1 MSSHE
6 YHARTEYLEQH
17 PDVLRTVEGVPWD
30 SISGETVQR
39 SGSDA
44 AEALASDSWPEP
56 EPLGG
61 ELPTVQACDI
71 ALLPESL
78 RPLVED
84 TAERMQVPLDYPAVA
99 AVLCLAGAT
108 NRRATIQPK
117 AEDTSWVVVPNLWG
131 GIIAQPGLMKSP
143 VISTI
148 TQPLTRIEA
157 LWRAEY
163 ESTVSNYKQQQEE
176 TELRQ
181 SAWREQYKA
190 SQKSGKM
197 APVRPDDSIA
207 SPICQRLITQD
218 ATFESLHQI
227 MSENPAGV
235 FVIRDELTG
244 WLAGLDRQGREGER
258 AFYLSAWNGDTPHT
272 IDRVGRGSVHVS
284 ACCLTLLGGIQPAR
298 LRGYLVD
305 ALQDGPLNDGL
316 LQRFQVLIYPDIPQ
330 NWRYVDR
337 APCPEAIATAE
348 QIYHRLAHADV
359 AQPPRFRFDRDAQ
372 ELFVAWLS
380 DLEGKLRGVGLH
392 PALVSHLAKYRSLM
406 PSLALLFELAD
417 GGIETVSLQHAQQAA
432 ALCDYLES
440 HAQRI
445 YSMLIAPERQAA
457 AELGRRLTAG
467 WKHSEGTFTV
477 RDVERNNWS
486 GLTTPEA
493 VRRVLPILEDA
504 GWVRLAE
511 LERQGKGRP
520 SELYLINAKIAR
532 RTK

>member
-6 YHARTEYLEQH
+6 YHARIEYLEQH
-17 PDVLRTVEGVPWD
+17 PDVLCTVEGLHWD
-30 SISGETVQR
+30 SISDETSQR
-39 SGSDA
+39 SDSDTA
-44 AEALASDSWPEP
+44 QVLASDSWPKP

-71 ALLPESL
+71 SLLPESL

-117 AEDTSWVVVPNLWG
+117 AADTSWIVTPNLWG
-131 GIIAQPGLMKSP
+131 GIIAPPGLMKSP
-143 VISTI
+143 VISAV

-157 LWRAEY
+157 LWRAQY
-163 ESTVSNYKQQQEE
+163 ESAMSDYGQQQEE
-176 TELRQ
+176 AELKQ
-181 SAWREQYKA
+181 SAWREQYKSA
-190 SQKSGKM
+190 QKSGRA

-207 SPICQRLITQD
+207 LPKCRRLITQD

-244 WLAGLDRQGREGER
+244 WLAGLERQGREGER
-258 AFYLSAWNGDTPHT
+258 AFYLQAWNGDSGFT
-272 IDRVGRGSVHVS
+272 IDRIGRGSVHVE

-316 LQRFQVLIYPDIPQ
+316 LQRFQVLVYPDIPQ

-337 APCPEAIATAE
+337 APRPEAIATAE
-348 QIYHRLAHADV
+348 RIYHRLAHAD
-359 AQPPRFRFDRDAQ
+359 ASQPPRFRFNCDAQ
-372 ELFVAWLS
+372 ELFIAWLS
-380 DLEGKLRGVGLH
+380 ELEGKLRGVGLH

-417 GGIETVSLQHAQQAA
+417 GGIETVSLQHTQQAA

-440 HAQRI
+440 HTQRI
-445 YSMLIAPERQAA
+445 YSMLISPERQAA
-457 AELGRRLTAG
+457 AELGRHLIAG
-467 WKHSEGTFTV
+467 WKASEGMFTV
-477 RDVERNNWS
+477 RDVERNDWS
-486 GLTTPEA
+486 GLITPEA
-493 VRRVLPILEDA
+493 VRRTLPILEDA
-504 GWVRLAE
+504 GWVRLAPI
-511 LERQGKGRP
+511 GNKTTGGRP
-520 SELYLINAKIAR
+520 SELYVINPRVWRAK
-532 RTK
+532 